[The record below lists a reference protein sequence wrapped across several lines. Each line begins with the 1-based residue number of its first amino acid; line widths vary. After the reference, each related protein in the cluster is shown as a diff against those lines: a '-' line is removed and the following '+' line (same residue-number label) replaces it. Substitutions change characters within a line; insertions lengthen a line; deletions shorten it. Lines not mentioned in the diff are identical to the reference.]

1 MGAGAPGVDG
11 TRGVV
16 LVDHNERKQ
25 VVDEYDMS
33 LEPNRKRLKG
43 VIDHHAIGENFFTE
57 KPVMRGCVC
66 AFCMC
71 KVSQSVSVRLCVSM
85 CASLSVVV
93 Y

>member
-16 LVDHNERKQ
+16 LVDHDERKQ

-43 VIDHHAIGENFFTE
+43 VIEE
-57 KPVMRGCVC
+57 Q
-66 AFCMC
+66 
-71 KVSQSVSVRLCVSM
+71 SQDEG
-85 CASLSVVV
+85 
-93 Y
+93 